1 MLIFSA
7 DTFGAAFT
15 VPGIMTIGPNFKLY
29 GQLEGKATLG
39 VNFESKVK
47 LAEWDIYQTF
57 PVVNKD

>member
-1 MLIFSA
+1 
-7 DTFGAAFT
+7 
-15 VPGIMTIGPNFKLY
+15 MTIGPNFKLY